1 MKRSGESNPVA
12 GRNDRRR
19 FRPSENRVLRACR
32 PYIYNKAPGLRHLS
46 NSCTH
51 THSQQIPQQTLFQL
65 NLWSVRGI
73 IASWGKKNIEND
85 KRRLG
90 RMEEHRH
97 AGLWNGG
104 PNNLPSVVMIRIA
117 GLSAYRQCEEAR
129 RSQLEIQTIGLN
141 RRAAKLRSPSSSLL
155 RCKPFLAWSLR
166 DQRYNKVA

>member
-1 MKRSGESNPVA
+1 MKVIRLLAATTGGASG
-12 GRNDRRR
+12 RRR
-19 FRPSENRVLRACR
+19 IECCALVGRIYITRHRDWGTCPSPA
-32 PYIYNKAPGLRHLS
+32 H
-46 NSCTH
+46 TH